1 MLYTIGHTNHSHEE
15 FLKLLKQHSITY
27 LLDVRSTPY
36 SQYTCQFNKDV
47 ISEVLV
53 ANGIKYYYMG
63 KFFGARPDD
72 KSLYTSDNYLD
83 FEKMRSS
90 ELFKKGLDN
99 VMKGLAE
106 GNNIVLMCTEK
117 DPMDCH
123 RAIMVSRGFTLKG
136 IEVNHILPDGKLQSQ
151 KELDERLLNLYYS
164 DRNQI
169 SFLSNI
175 SEIPEE
181 DLLVEAYKKR
191 NAEIGYH
198 NEQL

>member
-1 MLYTIGHTNHSHEE
+1 
-15 FLKLLKQHSITY
+15 
-27 LLDVRSTPY
+27 
-36 SQYTCQFNKDV
+36 
-47 ISEVLV
+47 
-53 ANGIKYYYMG
+53 MG

-99 VMKGLAE
+99 VMKGLDE

-123 RAIMVSRGFTLKG
+123 RAIMVSRGFALKG

-198 NEQL
+198 NE

>member
-15 FLKLLKQHSITY
+15 FLKLLKQYSITY

-99 VMKGLAE
+99 VMKGLDE

-123 RAIMVSRGFTLKG
+123 RAIMVSRGFALKG

-198 NEQL
+198 NE

>member
-47 ISEVLV
+47 ISEALV

-99 VMKGLAE
+99 VMKGLDE

-123 RAIMVSRGFTLKG
+123 RAIMVSRGFALKG

-198 NEQL
+198 NE